1 MKKISITTLGCKTN
15 QFESEA
21 ILNQFVKHGYVL
33 CDLNEKPD
41 IVIINTCCVTNRAE
55 YKSRYAVRRALKNIS
70 PGGKVVVAGCYVN
83 KGSSFFEK
91 NRKQL
96 SLFPNDQKH
105 EIFYHIEKLVE
116 DNPQNFLELST
127 DSYYLHTRVP
137 VKVQDGCNFFCAYCI
152 LPYVRGKPVSRPI
165 RSIIEQVNTLAAKG
179 VKEIILTGI
188 NLGLYG
194 FDLENYNL
202 LYLLKEIVRTDIQQI
217 RLSSIEPMFFDDDMI
232 HFLAEQKKIC
242 PHFHI
247 PLQSGSDIV
256 LAKMNRTYSIA
267 EFRQI
272 IENIKTILPDAAIG
286 CDVIV
291 GFPSETDEEF
301 SKTYN
306 FIEDLPLSYL
316 HVFRYSLRKFT
327 KASEMEWDLSGTISK
342 KRMQSLQKL
351 GRNKKN
357 EYSKYLIEKKVPL
370 KAVLET
376 KEKEYWTSVSDH
388 FVRVYL
394 KDENNT
400 AENGMLKTVIARE
413 LRTDNEGLIVEEFN
427 HD

>member
-21 ILNQFVKHGYVL
+21 ILDQFIKHGYVF

-41 IVIINTCCVTNRAE
+41 IAIINTCCVTNRAE
-55 YKSRYAVRRALKNIS
+55 YKSRYAIRRALKSIS
-70 PGGKVVVAGCYVN
+70 QGGKVVVAGCYVN
-83 KGSSFFEK
+83 KGSYFFEK
-91 NRKQL
+91 NRKQIY
-96 SLFPNDQKH
+96 LFPNNHKH
-105 EIFYHIEKLVE
+105 EIFYHIEELVE
-116 DNPQNFLELST
+116 DSPQNFLELST

-152 LPYVRGKPVSRPI
+152 LPFVRGKPVSRPL
-165 RSIIEQVNTLAAKG
+165 RSIIDQVNTLAEKG

-194 FDLENYNL
+194 FDLENYHL
-202 LYLLKEIVRTDIQQI
+202 LDLLNELVQTDIQQI

-232 HFLAEQKKIC
+232 RFLASQKKIC

-247 PLQSGSDIV
+247 PLQSGSDVV
-256 LAKMNRTYSIA
+256 LAKMNRTYSTSDF
-267 EFRQI
+267 EKI
-272 IENIKTILPDAAIG
+272 IENIKIAIPDAAIG

-291 GFPSETDEEF
+291 GFPGETDKEF
-301 SKTYN
+301 CKTYN
-306 FIEDLPLSYL
+306 FIENIPVSYL
-316 HVFRYSLRKFT
+316 HVFRYSPRKFT
-327 KASEMEWDLSGTISK
+327 KASEMQWDLSGTVSK

-370 KAVLET
+370 KAVLEI

-388 FVRVYL
+388 YVRVFL

-400 AENGMLKTVIARE
+400 AKNGMLKKVVARE
-413 LRTDNEGLIVEEFN
+413 LTIDNEGLIVEECT